1 MEKMTDNM
9 TPIDAIHTFARHYC
23 IDQFKLWA
31 EQEDIL
37 SRDFRGAKPEPIYPH
52 RLALEAI
59 LEEVERKT
67 PVNFATA
74 SEIVEWLLLVG
85 QTAESFSTITPIHQ
99 TGSAK
104 QMIDEERIKFCD
116 ALRQFIEKENW
127 SVVPLPYRRTLDE
140 LESRIIWNR
149 MIERWDISGECWYPL
164 REVNVPHR
172 MLAMSASVFLD
183 GGRLQTLHLLLAA
196 QGVDRVWEV
205 WECVDDRATEIEL
218 ALFKPFCSFSEGYW
232 TSENMDWLIYASHES
247 SVTLAGDRLVA
258 GVKSAWTDWET
269 YLLDTPWLKPSSV

>member
-1 MEKMTDNM
+1 M

-31 EQEDIL
+31 EREDIL
-37 SRDFRGAKPEPIYPH
+37 SRDFRGAKSEPIYPH

-59 LEEVERKT
+59 LEEVERKS
-67 PVNFATA
+67 PVNFAAA

-164 REVNVPHR
+164 REVNVPDR